1 MVDAADTVK
10 GASISVVIPVFN
22 NSASLRTLFEQLSVF
37 EAGLAERHL
46 KLDLIFVDDGSS
58 DDSYAILIDHK
69 AQRPATKL
77 IKFTRNFGAVRAVRA
92 GLKHASGD
100 ALSLM
105 AADLQDS
112 LEKLTEMV
120 DHWQAGAKFIICVRS
135 QRRDPI
141 ISRAFAVLYY
151 GMLKRLILRNYPQGG
166 FDLMLVDKTMLRY
179 LLRGGPLVM
188 PQLTAFWLGF
198 QPTIIYGERPPRPH
212 GKSTFTFAKRL
223 KFFVDTVTTFSVVPI
238 RFFSAVGLITA
249 LMSLAYGSYIF
260 VNATLGNFAVQGF
273 ATLVVLISFFSGLI
287 LMMLGIIGEYLW
299 RIVSAL
305 DDRPESVVEESR
317 L

>member
-1 MVDAADTVK
+1 
-10 GASISVVIPVFN
+10 
-22 NSASLRTLFEQLSVF
+22 
-37 EAGLAERHL
+37 
-46 KLDLIFVDDGSS
+46 
-58 DDSYAILIDHK
+58 
-69 AQRPATKL
+69 
-77 IKFTRNFGAVRAVRA
+77 
-92 GLKHASGD
+92 
-100 ALSLM
+100 
-105 AADLQDS
+105 
-112 LEKLTEMV
+112 
-120 DHWQAGAKFIICVRS
+120 
-135 QRRDPI
+135 
-141 ISRAFAVLYY
+141 
-151 GMLKRLILRNYPQGG
+151 MLKRLILRNYPQGG
-166 FDLMLVDKTMLRY
+166 FDLMLVDKTILRY